1 MDMENEKPHIVP
13 YATHGLTLAILLIL
27 TCVTILA
34 PLIHFSTLTVTI
46 SISIASVKGLLVMF
60 NFMHLK
66 YEKRIFK
73 VVGMGVIVL
82 FVSIVLIT
90 MLDYWYR

>member
-1 MDMENEKPHIVP
+1 MDMENEKAHIVP
-13 YATHGLTLAILLIL
+13 YATHGITLVILLIL
-27 TCVTILA
+27 TCLTILA
-34 PLIHFSTLTVTI
+34 PSLHFSTLTVTI

-66 YEKRIFK
+66 YERRLFK
-73 VVGMGVIVL
+73 AVALGVIAL
-82 FVSIVLIT
+82 FVSIVVIT